1 MLAIRLKAV
10 RSRRNQ
16 RNINAIDQ
24 NIVDIK
30 TKTLISPMVRLSSSL
45 RSSRARPV
53 PIVVGSALERLGVRV
68 TMARKLRGLTQEE
81 LGHFADVSTST
92 VRSIE
97 DGAEGV
103 AMGNFLKVLQALGL
117 LSQVEKLLDPREDP
131 ETLAYA
137 ERKLRSP

>member
-1 MLAIRLKAV
+1 
-10 RSRRNQ
+10 
-16 RNINAIDQ
+16 
-24 NIVDIK
+24 
-30 TKTLISPMVRLSSSL
+30 MVRLTSSL

-53 PIVVGSALERLGVRV
+53 PVVVGGALERLGARV

-81 LGHFADVSTST
+81 LGHLADISTST
-92 VRSIE
+92 IRSME

-103 AMGNFLKVLQALGL
+103 AMGNFFKVLHALGL
-117 LSQVEKLLDPREDP
+117 LSQVEALLDPRVDP